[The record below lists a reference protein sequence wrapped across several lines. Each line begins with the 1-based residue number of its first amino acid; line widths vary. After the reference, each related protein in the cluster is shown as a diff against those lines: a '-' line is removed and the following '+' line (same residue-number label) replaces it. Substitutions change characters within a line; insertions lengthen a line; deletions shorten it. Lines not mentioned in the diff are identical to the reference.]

1 MTLEQLLPGIK
12 KNILLKDYTTFRIG
26 GKARYFFVAKTK
38 DDLAKA
44 VRFAQESKLP
54 IFILGAGSNL
64 LVSDKGFN
72 GLVIKMQNTKY
83 EIQNTKIST
92 GTGES
97 LSKLIELSLK
107 EGLGGLEWGSGIPG
121 TVGGSIRGNAGAFG
135 LSMSDVVESVE
146 ALDVKDFKFK
156 TYNFRDCQ
164 FSYRQSVFKRNKNL
178 IVFSATFK
186 LKKEPKEKIMKEIN
200 DYLSYR
206 RERHP
211 KEPSAGSVFKN
222 IEFSKSLVEKFPEF
236 LQFKEKGYIPAAFLI
251 AQCGLAGKTMGGAKI
266 SEMHSNFILNFKK
279 ARAQDVISLI
289 NLAKQEVEKKFNI
302 KLEEEIEYLGF

>member
-26 GKARYFFVAKTK
+26 GKARYFFAAKTK

-44 VRFAQESKLP
+44 VKFAQESKLP

-97 LSKLIELSLK
+97 LSKLIELSLR

-156 TYNFRDCQ
+156 IYSLRDCQ

-186 LKKEPKEKIMKEIN
+186 LKKEEKGKIEKEIRS
-200 DYLSYR
+200 YLNYR

-211 KEPSAGSVFKN
+211 KGPSAGSVFKN

-251 AQCGLAGKTMGGAKI
+251 AQCGLTGKTMGGAKI

-279 ARAQDVISLI
+279 AKAQDVIGLI
-289 NLAKQEVEKKFNI
+289 NLAKEEVKNKFDI
-302 KLEEEIEYLGF
+302 KLEEEIECLGF

>member
-26 GKARYFFVAKTK
+26 GKARYFFAAKTK

-44 VRFAQESKLP
+44 VKFAQESKLP

-72 GLVIKMQNTKY
+72 GLMIKMQNTKY
-83 EIQNTKIST
+83 EIQNIKIT
-92 GTGES
+92 AGAG
-97 LSKLIELSLK
+97 LGLGKLVGMSLK
-107 EGLGGLEWGSGIPG
+107 EGLGGIEWTTGIPG
-121 TVGGSIRGNAGAFG
+121 AIGGSIRGNAGAFG

-146 ALDVKDFKFK
+146 ALDIKDLKFK
-156 TYNFRDCQ
+156 IYSLRDCQ

-186 LKKEPKEKIMKEIN
+186 LKKEEKGKIEKEIRS
-200 DYLSYR
+200 YLNYR

-279 ARAQDVISLI
+279 AKAQDVIGLI
-289 NLAKQEVEKKFNI
+289 NLAKEEVKNKFDI
-302 KLEEEIEYLGF
+302 KLEEEIECLGF